1 VLPGTILVR
10 QRGTSI
16 HPGVGVGLGR
26 DFTIYALLEGQVK
39 FEPYSKGGRRKVS
52 VYAGREGPS
61 HSVGAL
67 AWAGRVERPGPQAR
81 AGRAPV
87 QTPPPGQR
95 LRITMQETE
104 DAEGDRQRLEEVLDL
119 LACFPGEDEV
129 VLTLETGEETTE
141 LALPAARA
149 CQELR
154 EGIEALLGP
163 LGAARL
169 DG

>member
-67 AWAGRVERPGPQAR
+67 APGGWVSEDGAG
-81 AGRAPV
+81 
-87 QTPPPGQR
+87 
-95 LRITMQETE
+95 
-104 DAEGDRQRLEEVLDL
+104 EG
-119 LACFPGEDEV
+119 
-129 VLTLETGEETTE
+129 
-141 LALPAARA
+141 
-149 CQELR
+149 
-154 EGIEALLGP
+154 
-163 LGAARL
+163 
-169 DG
+169 